1 MPDSA
6 ALDTDS
12 PDFRT
17 IEVHRLAG
25 ALGAEVSGVNLAEPL
40 SDETFEELHRAFLEN
55 QVIYFRDQDLTPEQ
69 YVAFANRWGDIHLHP
84 FNKPMDGHPEII
96 EMTKR
101 ETDTFAHGARW
112 HSDQMYT
119 PQPAMATMLYG
130 REIPPAGGDTMFS
143 NLYLGYEALSDG
155 MKEML
160 GKLKAVNNGDS
171 KKHPTGTTRAERAAA
186 GTGQIAQKDPSEIN
200 IQTITNHPIIR
211 THPETGRKA
220 IYVGSHTERFDGMT
234 DEESDPIIKYLMEHT
249 HRPEFTC
256 RMRWDVGTLVFWDNR
271 CCQHCAINDYNG
283 QRRRVQKITISGDA
297 PF

>member
-6 ALDTDS
+6 ALEAASQDY
-12 PDFRT
+12 RT
-17 IEVHRLAG
+17 IGVDRLAG
-25 ALGAEVSGVNLAEPL
+25 ALGAEITGVDLAQPL
-40 SDETFEELHRAFLEN
+40 GNETFAEIHRAFLDH

-69 YVAFANRWGDIHLHP
+69 YIAFARRWGDIHLHP
-84 FNKPMDGHPEII
+84 FNKPMDGYPEII

-101 ETDTFAHGARW
+101 ENDTFAHGARW

-143 NLYLGYEALSDG
+143 NLYLGYETLSDG

-160 GKLKAVNNGDS
+160 GNLKAVNNGDS

-186 GTGQIAQKDPSEIN
+186 GTGQIAQKDPSEID
-200 IQTITNHPIIR
+200 IQTITSHPIVR

-256 RMRWDVGTLVFWDNR
+256 RMRWDVNTLVFWDNR

-283 QRRRVQKITISGDA
+283 QRRRVQKITISGDT